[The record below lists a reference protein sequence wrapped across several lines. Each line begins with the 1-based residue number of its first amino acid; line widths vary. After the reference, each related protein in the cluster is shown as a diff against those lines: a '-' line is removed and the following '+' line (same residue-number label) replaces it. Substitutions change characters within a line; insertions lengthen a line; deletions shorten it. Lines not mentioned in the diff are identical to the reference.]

1 MTIHT
6 HDDAYEPAHT
16 ASQTAHALDELQL
29 YGYRPFDEPD
39 PRPMPDGQR
48 LAVAVADIFDALV
61 ATLEDT
67 RMEPDLEEVL
77 WGQVNLFHRATA
89 RIERSLDETIGGK
102 SAASLMKA
110 MIVRSDNRATDLL
123 LRNLG
128 GPATV
133 QRWLDWNKV
142 EGMRIDRTIAELLR
156 ARRDLYEDLDSST
169 PLAMATFLKRLDKG
183 ELLVPWA
190 RNYLV
195 SLMAQCTTG
204 SNRMKALLPPGTVAH
219 KTGTLNG
226 YTSDVGFVR
235 LPDGRRIAIAI
246 FARGGS
252 DRPRAIAEAARAVYD
267 GFRAVVTW
275 PYNAGSAL
283 SRQ

>member
-1 MTIHT
+1 MRLTSIFLFLL
-6 HDDAYEPAHT
+6 AFLAQPAAAQGSLAAQLQHQLSVLVT
-16 ASQTAHALDELQL
+16 SKSADVGIAAIDLKTGETVSVRGNQRYPMASTVK
-29 YGYRPFDEPD
+29 
-39 PRPMPDGQR
+39 
-48 LAVAVADIFDALV
+48 LAVA
-61 ATLEDT
+61 ATYLAYVDK
-67 RMEPDLEEVL
+67 
-77 WGQVNLFHRATA
+77 G
-89 RIERSLDETIGGK
+89 ERSLDERIGGQ

-133 QRWLDWNKV
+133 QRWLEWNRV

-169 PLAMATFLKRLDKG
+169 PLAMATFLKRLDRG

-195 SLMAQCTTG
+195 ELMAQCTTG

-235 LPDGRRIAIAI
+235 LPDGRRVAIAI

>member
-1 MTIHT
+1 MRLTSILLFLL
-6 HDDAYEPAHT
+6 AFLAQPAAAQGT
-16 ASQTAHALDELQL
+16 LAAQLQQQLSMLVTSKSADVGLAAIDLKTGETVSVRGNQRYPMASTVK
-29 YGYRPFDEPD
+29 
-39 PRPMPDGQR
+39 
-48 LAVAVADIFDALV
+48 LAVA
-61 ATLEDT
+61 ATYLAYVDN
-67 RMEPDLEEVL
+67 
-77 WGQVNLFHRATA
+77 G
-89 RIERSLDETIGGK
+89 ERSLDETIGGK

-142 EGMRIDRTIAELLR
+142 EGMRIDRTIAQLLR
-156 ARRDLYEDLDSST
+156 AKRDLYEDLDSAT
-169 PLAMATFLKRLDKG
+169 PVAMATFLKRLDKG
-183 ELLVPWA
+183 ELLKPWA

-195 SLMAQCTTG
+195 ELMAQCTTG